1 MMIKLKK
8 LLKESTWANRKFGES
23 LPTMKD
29 YKVEYDKK
37 QQKLDSAKQH
47 LDDVQQDLD
56 DNLQKMNETLPAFAK
71 QWKCL
76 EKAEKIYTKAV
87 LDLGKVVGKQD
98 QKAGRE
104 VVGLY
109 RTLSASMKKF
119 KELLSREI
127 LDKIQ

>member
-1 MMIKLKK
+1 M
-8 LLKESTWANRKFGES
+8 LLYLET
-23 LPTMKD
+23 
-29 YKVEYDKK
+29 
-37 QQKLDSAKQH
+37 
-47 LDDVQQDLD
+47 DLD
-56 DNLQKMNETLPAFAK
+56 NAYRLDCKARTKANEPWITREQFRSLYEDLITLH
-71 QWKCL
+71 L
-76 EKAEKIYTKAV
+76 EKAEQVYTKAV